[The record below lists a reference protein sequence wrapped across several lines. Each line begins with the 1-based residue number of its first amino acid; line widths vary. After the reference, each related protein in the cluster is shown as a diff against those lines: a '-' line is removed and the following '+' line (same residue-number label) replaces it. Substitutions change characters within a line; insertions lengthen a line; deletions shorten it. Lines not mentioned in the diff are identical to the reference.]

1 MNWKTTTC
9 GILAIITAVA
19 NTVIFM
25 IDGNAATNP
34 DWPATISAVMAGFG
48 LIFAKDVTKATT
60 DTK

>member
-19 NTVIFM
+19 NAVMFM

-34 DWPATISAVMAGFG
+34 DWTATSSAVMAGFG
-48 LIFAKDVTKATT
+48 LIFAKDTTKAAT